1 MDELWGCFDCWMKSL
16 ALLFM
21 CRPTFEFGTRQ
32 IRQTKE
38 ISGIMINKK
47 QYKLSSFA
55 DDLLLY
61 LTNVNTSVPHLME
74 VIAKFSKIS
83 GYKMNIW
90 KTELMVVNPCKT
102 DSDSSKQYL
111 GCYISSDKKTVV

>member
-1 MDELWGCFDCWMKSL
+1 MPFPLSRGTAQGCPLSPSL
-16 ALLFM
+16 FALAIKPLAKK
-21 CRPTFEFGTRQ
+21 
-32 IRQTKE
+32 IRETKE

-83 GYKMNIW
+83 G
-90 KTELMVVNPCKT
+90 
-102 DSDSSKQYL
+102 
-111 GCYISSDKKTVV
+111 